1 MYQKFL
7 TFKEELKKR
16 YGKDIEMDFEEFQKF
31 AKTAQSKKVY
41 WHLKNFG
48 KITNKECHEIY
59 GIRHAPAVI
68 RDLKDNLKFYS
79 DMRLGIDTIDCSGV
93 DRWGKATPYVEYI
106 LTGAA

>member
-7 TFKEELKKR
+7 AFKKELKER
-16 YGKDIEMDFEEFQKF
+16 YGKDIQMDYEDFVKF
-31 AKTAQSKKVY
+31 ADMAQPKKVF

-93 DRWGKATPYVEYI
+93 DRWGKVGPYVEYI
-106 LTGAA
+106 LTGVA